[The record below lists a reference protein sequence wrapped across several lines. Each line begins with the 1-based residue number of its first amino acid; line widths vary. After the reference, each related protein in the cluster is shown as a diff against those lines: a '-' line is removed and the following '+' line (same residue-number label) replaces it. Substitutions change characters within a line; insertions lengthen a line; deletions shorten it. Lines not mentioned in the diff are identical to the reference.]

1 MDYKASLVPG
11 DEFYVAVE
19 PERISRLKFAFRQTV
34 YRKHDDKVML
44 QALVIGTS
52 VNEKGRPFL
61 PVEVDN
67 LFK

>member
-1 MDYKASLVPG
+1 
-11 DEFYVAVE
+11 
-19 PERISRLKFAFRQTV
+19 V

-61 PVEVDN
+61 PEEVDN

>member
-1 MDYKASLVPG
+1 MPG

-61 PVEVDN
+61 PEEVDN